1 MQSNIVKKEGEY
13 KVEHVLDDDDF
24 CGWCQITVNEKNSVV
39 FDVCSNDF
47 EDTKVYCKAC
57 ASIFLKDFNI
67 KICESWSIPVCH
79 ACGKPKKKE
88 CKCSIGY
95 NLRKKLK

>member
-24 CGWCQITVNEKNSVV
+24 CGYCNITLSTDNSVV
-39 FDVCSNDF
+39 FDVCSN
-47 EDTKVYCKAC
+47 EYEATKVYCKAC
-57 ASIFLKDFNI
+57 ASIFLKDINI
-67 KICESWSIPVCH
+67 KICEGNGIKVCH
-79 ACGKPKKKE
+79 ACGKPKNNE
-88 CKCSIGY
+88 CRCKIDY